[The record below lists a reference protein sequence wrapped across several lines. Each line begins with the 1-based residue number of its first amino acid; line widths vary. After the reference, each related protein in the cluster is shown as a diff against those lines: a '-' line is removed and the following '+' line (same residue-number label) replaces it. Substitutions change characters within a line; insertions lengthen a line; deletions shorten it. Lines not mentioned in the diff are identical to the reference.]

1 MSAKVIRTEAE
12 YEVALARIEALMD
25 AKAGTPD
32 EEELELLGLLVET
45 YEKEHY
51 PIGSPTPLE
60 AIEFFM
66 DQKGLTN
73 ADMVQYLG
81 SPSRVS
87 EILNGK
93 RTLSKAMIR
102 NLVEGLGIPAE
113 ILLEAMPPSDV
124 SGYVVAR
131 QENRYFSTTYGVKQS
146 AVVVP
151 AKECSREY
159 DYKAANESY
168 ALAA

>member
-1 MSAKVIRTEAE
+1 MSVKVIKTEAD
-12 YEVALARIEALMD
+12 YEAALVRIEALMD
-25 AKAGTPD
+25 AEPGTP
-32 EEELELLGLLVET
+32 EEQELDVQALLVET

-51 PIGSPTPLE
+51 PIGMPDPIE

-73 ADMVQYLG
+73 ADMVKYLG

-93 RTLSKAMIR
+93 RPLSKAMIC

-113 ILLEAMPPSDV
+113 ILLKTRCTTPAVEYAPISQEYQRV
-124 SGYVVAR
+124 TKTSGLEGFNLFDETACLPVYS
-131 QENRYFSTTYGVKQS
+131 YS
-146 AVVVP
+146 AT
-151 AKECSREY
+151 EEY
-159 DYKAANESY
+159 S
-168 ALAA
+168 LAA